1 MKEPDFYREFKSVL
15 NMNVKDDILQTIGMT
30 PMVRINR
37 LSPNPD
43 VNIFAKLEGFNPTG
57 SIKDRIALKMIEEAE
72 RSGRLR
78 PGQTIIEATSGN
90 TGIGLAII
98 GIVRGYPVEIVMSS
112 AVSIERRKIIRA
124 YGGKVI
130 LTPAEEGTDGAI
142 RMARKLVAKNPGKY
156 FMPDQFSNAANYLA
170 HYEST
175 ALEIWQQTSGNID
188 YLVCAL
194 GTSGTLMG
202 LSKFLKTMK
211 PSITVVCAQP
221 IKGHYIQGLKN
232 MEEAIVPGI
241 YDPSKIDIQEL
252 IESEEAIEMARRIIA
267 KEGIFAGMSSGAA
280 MLAAVRTAARIK
292 YGNIVVLFPDRA
304 EKYLSTTM
312 FSPFD
317 D

>member
-1 MKEPDFYREFKSVL
+1 
-15 NMNVKDDILQTIGMT
+15 MNIQEDILQTIGAT
-30 PMVRINR
+30 PMVKINR

-43 VNIFAKLEGFNPTG
+43 VNIFAKVEGFNPTG
-57 SIKDRIALKMIEEAE
+57 SIKDRIAIKMIEEAE
-72 RSGRLR
+72 RDGRLR
-78 PGQTIIEATSGN
+78 PGKTIIEATSGN
-90 TGIGLAII
+90 TGIGLAIV
-98 GIVRGYPVEIVMSS
+98 GIVKGYPVEIVMSS

-142 RMARKLVAKNPGKY
+142 RLARRLVNENPDKY

-175 ALEIWQQTSGNID
+175 ALEIWQQTSGRID

-202 LSKFLKTMK
+202 LSKFIKTMK

-252 IESEEAIEMARRIIA
+252 IESEEAIAMAREIIA

-280 MLAAVRTAARIK
+280 MLAAVRTARRIK
-292 YGNIVVLFPDRA
+292 SGNIVVLFPDRA

-312 FSPFD
+312 FDPFND
-317 D
+317 